1 MVMAKE
7 TKQQHPLRR
16 PRRVALTV
24 ATLAVIGGGAVAGL
38 LLLRAHR
45 SVRAVSSPT
54 SETAPGAGL
63 TGLEGRWQ
71 RPDGGY
77 VLEIRKVYPSG
88 VADAAYFN
96 PNPIRVAKATAT
108 GDPSSAT
115 VFVELQDVNYP
126 GSTYTLTYDS
136 RRDVLEGIYYQ
147 AMLDQRFD
155 VVFVRLTKALRQ
167 ER

>member
-1 MVMAKE
+1 
-7 TKQQHPLRR
+7 
-16 PRRVALTV
+16 
-24 ATLAVIGGGAVAGL
+24 VIGGGLIAGF

-45 SVRAVSSPT
+45 SATAVSSPK

-88 VADAAYFN
+88 AADAAYFN

-108 GDPSSAT
+108 GDPFSAT

-126 GSTYTLTYDS
+126 GSTYTLTYDP

-147 AMLDQRFD
+147 AMLAQSFD
-155 VVFVRLTKALRQ
+155 VVFVRLPEAPHQGK
-167 ER
+167 

>member
-1 MVMAKE
+1 LQE
-7 TKQQHPLRR
+7 
-16 PRRVALTV
+16 
-24 ATLAVIGGGAVAGL
+24 AG
-38 LLLRAHR
+38 
-45 SVRAVSSPT
+45 
-54 SETAPGAGL
+54 PGAGL
-63 TGLEGRWQ
+63 AGLEGRWQ

-126 GSTYTLTYDS
+126 GSTYTLTYDP
-136 RRDVLEGIYYQ
+136 RRDVLEGVYYQ
-147 AMLDQRFD
+147 AILDQSFD
-155 VVFVRLTKALRQ
+155 VVFVRLPEAPRQ
-167 ER
+167 EK

>member
-1 MVMAKE
+1 MAKG
-7 TKQQHPLRR
+7 TKQQRPVRR
-16 PRRVALTV
+16 PRRVVLTV
-24 ATLAVIGGGAVAGL
+24 AALAVIGVGAVAGF
-38 LLLRAHR
+38 LLLRGGR
-45 SVRAVSSPT
+45 SAGTSSPT
-54 SETAPGAGL
+54 LQEAGPGAGL
-63 TGLEGRWQ
+63 AGLEGRWQ

-126 GSTYTLTYDS
+126 GSTYTLTYDP
-136 RRDVLEGIYYQ
+136 RRDVLEGVYYQ
-147 AMLDQRFD
+147 AILDQSFD
-155 VVFVRLTKALRQ
+155 VVFVRLPEAPRQ
-167 ER
+167 EK

>member
-1 MVMAKE
+1 M
-7 TKQQHPLRR
+7 TNGKQLRRAVRR
-16 PRRVALTV
+16 PRRFVLIVA
-24 ATLAVIGGGAVAGL
+24 ALAVIGGGAVAGF
-38 LLLRAHR
+38 LLLRGHGPAEAPPP
-45 SVRAVSSPT
+45 AVQ
-54 SETAPGAGL
+54 EAEPGAGL

-77 VLEIRKVYPSG
+77 ILEIRKVYPNG

-126 GSTYTLTYDS
+126 GSTYTLTYDP

-147 AMLDQRFD
+147 AMLAQSFD
-155 VVFVRLTKALRQ
+155 VVFVRLPEAPHQGK
-167 ER
+167 

>member
-1 MVMAKE
+1 MAKG
-7 TKQQHPLRR
+7 TKQQRLVRG

-24 ATLAVIGGGAVAGL
+24 AALAVVVGGAVAGF
-38 LLLRAHR
+38 LLLRGDR
-45 SVRAVSSPT
+45 SARDVSLPT

-88 VADAAYFN
+88 VADAAYYN
-96 PNPIRVAKATAT
+96 PNPIRVAQATAT

-126 GSTYTLTYDS
+126 GSTYTLTYDP

-147 AMLDQRFD
+147 AMLDQSFD
-155 VVFVRLTKALRQ
+155 VVFVRLPEAPRQ
-167 ER
+167 EK

>member
-1 MVMAKE
+1 M
-7 TKQQHPLRR
+7 
-16 PRRVALTV
+16 TV
-24 ATLAVIGGGAVAGL
+24 TALAVIAGGAGAGF
-38 LLLRAHR
+38 LLLRGDR
-45 SVRAVSSPT
+45 SARDVSSPR
-54 SETAPGAGL
+54 SETSPGAGL

-115 VFVELQDVNYP
+115 VFVELRDINYP
-126 GSTYTLTYDS
+126 GSTYTLTYDP

-147 AMLDQRFD
+147 AMLDQSFD
-155 VVFVRLTKALRQ
+155 VVFVRLAEAPRQ
-167 ER
+167 EK

>member
-1 MVMAKE
+1 MVKG
-7 TKQQHPLRR
+7 TKQQSPVRR
-16 PRRVALTV
+16 PRRVVLTV
-24 ATLAVIGGGAVAGL
+24 AAFAVIGGGAVTGF
-38 LLLRAHR
+38 LLLRGDR
-45 SVRAVSSPT
+45 SARDVSPPT

-77 VLEIRKVYPSG
+77 ILEIRKVYPSG

-126 GSTYTLTYDS
+126 GSTYTLTYDP

-147 AMLDQRFD
+147 AMLDQSFD
-155 VVFVRLTKALRQ
+155 VAFVRLPEAPRQ
-167 ER
+167 EE

>member
-1 MVMAKE
+1 M
-7 TKQQHPLRR
+7 TKGRKQRRLLRR
-16 PRRVALTV
+16 PGSVALTL
-24 ATLAVIGGGAVAGL
+24 AALAVIVAGTVAGF
-38 LLLRAHR
+38 LLLRGDR
-45 SVRAVSSPT
+45 SARDVSSPR

-115 VFVELQDVNYP
+115 VFVELRDINYP
-126 GSTYTLTYDS
+126 GSTYTLTYDP

-147 AMLDQRFD
+147 AMLDQSFD
-155 VVFVRLTKALRQ
+155 VVFVRLAEAPRQ
-167 ER
+167 EK

>member
-1 MVMAKE
+1 M
-7 TKQQHPLRR
+7 TNGKQQGHPPRH

-24 ATLAVIGGGAVAGL
+24 ATLAVIGGGAITGF

-45 SVRAVSSPT
+45 SARAVSSPT

-63 TGLEGRWQ
+63 TGLEGRWE

-77 VLEIRKVYPSG
+77 ILEIRKVYPSG

-126 GSTYTLTYDS
+126 GSTYTLTYDP

-147 AMLDQRFD
+147 AMLDQSFD
-155 VVFVRLTKALRQ
+155 VVFVRLAEAPRQ
-167 ER
+167 EK